1 MKSFLRK
8 IVTVLFGIFSVYLL
22 VIIQIS
28 LFNYFSIFSV
38 TPNLLYILPFAFIFV
53 LGEKYALLAAF
64 FAGMIYDILSFGVV
78 GVTPLFILVS
88 LLLFSL
94 LRRIFIHTSVT
105 FFIYY
110 YLSTLVYR
118 AVRSG
123 LHFSPLF
130 FFEGFIDLTILL
142 FFVVVL
148 RFVVKIFSQS
158 RVIQLRFSEL
168 R

>member
-8 IVTVLFGIFSVYLL
+8 ILTGFFGIFLIYLL
-22 VIIQIS
+22 VILQIS
-28 LFNYFSIFSV
+28 LFNYFGIFSV
-38 TPNLLYILPFAFIFV
+38 TPNLIYILSFAFIFA
-53 LGEKYALLAAF
+53 LGEKYAFLTAF

-78 GVTPLFILVS
+78 GVTPLLILTS

-94 LRRIFIHTSVT
+94 LRRVFIHTSVT

-118 AVRSG
+118 AVSSG
-123 LHFSPLF
+123 LHFSPLYI
-130 FFEGFIDLTILL
+130 FEGFIDLTILL
-142 FFVVVL
+142 FFVLLL
-148 RFVVKIFSQS
+148 RSVARIFNQS
-158 RVIQLRFSEL
+158 GVIQLRFSEL

>member
-1 MKSFLRK
+1 MKK
-8 IVTVLFGIFSVYLL
+8 ILMGIFGIFSIYLL
-22 VIIQIS
+22 VILQIS
-28 LFNYFSIFSV
+28 FFNYFSIFSV
-38 TPNLLYILPFAFIFV
+38 TPNLLYIIPFAFVFV
-53 LGEKYALLAAF
+53 LDEKYALLAAF
-64 FAGMIYDILSFGVV
+64 FAGIVYDILSFGVV
-78 GVTPLFILVS
+78 GVTPLFILTS

-118 AVRSG
+118 VVHSG
-123 LHFSPLF
+123 LQLSSSF

-158 RVIQLRFSEL
+158 RIIQLRFSEL
-168 R
+168 P